1 MCYKCVQVPQTV
13 IACHKWFQVLRTG
26 AGSVK
31 GVLGFRYLAEGYEQ
45 QTAALPPAGEA
56 QVAVGGVERPGRVRA
71 GVGGPHGAGGHLV
84 EPLGPG
90 QPEQSQ
96 DVLPQSLLLQNPG
109 GGQRVRP
116 RDT

>member
-1 MCYKCVQVPQTV
+1 M
-13 IACHKWFQVLRTG
+13 
-26 AGSVK
+26 
-31 GVLGFRYLAEGYEQ
+31 GVLGFRYLTEGYEQ

-71 GVGGPHGAGGHLV
+71 GVGGPHGAGGHLP

-96 DVLPQSLLLQNPG
+96 PPPPPPPPPQTRG
-109 GGQRVRP
+109 GGGELGPGILKTKLFV
-116 RDT
+116 TK